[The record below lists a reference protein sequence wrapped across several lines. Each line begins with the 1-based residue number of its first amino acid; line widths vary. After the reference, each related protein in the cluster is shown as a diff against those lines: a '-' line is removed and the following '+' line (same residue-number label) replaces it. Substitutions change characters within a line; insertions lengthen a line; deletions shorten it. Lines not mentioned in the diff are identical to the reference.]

1 MAAIRQ
7 HKFAI
12 LLITIVFA
20 LTAQSFG
27 HTIIGGP
34 TATDT
39 VTLLAMMAVLRI
51 VFERRRERY
60 WSMAAVGVA
69 VAATLTHY
77 FDLADQL
84 RRYVSLVQHGG
95 YIVFTGFAALVIL
108 RNVFEQTRIGR
119 DDVLGAICGYLL
131 AGAAWANIYLVIYLL
146 VPESFSLAPVLSD
159 QMTNWHSRNAVFNLV
174 SLGSLTSVGYADV
187 TAVKPPATVLT
198 MLESVFGQFYIAV
211 VVAQL
216 VGLRMA
222 HAPRRQ

>member
-1 MAAIRQ
+1 VAAIRQ

-12 LLITIVFA
+12 LLTTIVFA

-34 TATDT
+34 IATDT
-39 VTLLAMMAVLRI
+39 VTLLAMMAVLHI
-51 VFERRRERY
+51 VFDRRRERY

-77 FDLADQL
+77 FDLAGQL

-146 VPESFSLAPVLSD
+146 VPESFSLAPVLSE
-159 QMTNWHSRNAVFNLV
+159 QMANWHSRNAVFNLV